1 MAEMLHNTSPG
12 NFSQQS
18 DCRNNRIQA
27 FAFVLAAVLSVLLC
41 CAFAVSL
48 SFSARHKSTAQLNDK
63 LNPNYAPAGSL
74 VRLPGIGAGRA
85 QAIIAYR
92 QYQLDRGQSPFRT
105 LDDLQNV
112 KGIGVK
118 TAKNISKWID
128 FETDKRK

>member
-12 NFSQQS
+12 NLFQQS
-18 DCRNNRIQA
+18 GCRSNRIQA

-41 CAFAVSL
+41 CSFAIPL
-48 SFSARHKSTAQLNDK
+48 SFSGRHQAMTQLSDK
-63 LNPNYAPAGSL
+63 VNPNYALAGSL

-92 QYQLDRGQSPFRT
+92 QYQLDRGERPFRT

-118 TAKNISKWID
+118 TAKNISKWVD
-128 FETDKRK
+128 FENEKRK